1 MKTLTFFNNKGGV
14 GKTSLVYHLAWMFAE
29 LGQNVLAVDL
39 DPQSNL
45 TSAFLPEEDVEK
57 IWEAAPPGT
66 VLSSLRPLMEKLGD
80 LADPPIHP
88 ISRGLWLLAG
98 DLGLTEFE
106 DRLGDGWRFALD
118 DKPVDRADGLRVSS
132 AFYRMVARAAKRL
145 GASIVLIDVGPNLG
159 ALNRAALVAT
169 DFVVVPLAADLFSLH
184 GLRNLG
190 PTLRAWR
197 AGWKK
202 RLELAPVSNIA
213 PLPSGSMQPI
223 GYVVMQPTIR
233 ERYPVAAYRRWIDRI
248 PSEYARH
255 MLDTSTKIAGA
266 NLGTLKNY
274 RSLSPLAQDARKPMF
289 ALRAAD
295 GAIGGHATAVQNCYE
310 DFVNLAT
317 QIAKQIGM
325 KLPARQP

>member
-29 LGQNVLAVDL
+29 LGQKVLAVDL

-45 TSAFLPEEDVEK
+45 TSAFLAEEDVER
-57 IWEAAPPGT
+57 IWEATPPAT
-66 VLSSLRPLMEKLGD
+66 VLSSLQPLMEKLGD
-80 LADPPIHP
+80 LNDPPIHP
-88 ISRGLWLLAG
+88 ITRNLSLLAG

-106 DRLGDGWRFALD
+106 DRLGDGWRLALD

-132 AFYRMVARAAKRL
+132 AFYRMVAKAAQRT
-145 GASIVLIDVGPNLG
+145 GASLVLLDVGPNLG

-169 DFVVVPLAADLFSLH
+169 DYVVVPLAADLFSLH

-197 AGWKK
+197 TGWKK
-202 RLELAPVSNIA
+202 RLDLDPDTKVG
-213 PLPSGSMQPI
+213 PLPAGLMQPI
-223 GYVVMQPTIR
+223 GYVVMQPTMR
-233 ERYPVAAYRRWIDRI
+233 ERYPVAAYRRWTERI
-248 PSEYARH
+248 PLEYAKH
-255 MLDTSTKIAGA
+255 LLESNKPISNA

-274 RSLSPLAQDARKPMF
+274 RSLAPLAQDARKPMF

-295 GAIGGHATAVQNCYE
+295 GAIGGHATAVRNCHD
-310 DFVNLAT
+310 DFASLAT
-317 QIAKQIGM
+317 QIAKQIG
-325 KLPARQP
+325 LNV